1 MSEIIKFQTNLQ
13 KLWGYPAVKL
23 REKVLINNALED
35 TKKYESINY
44 IDLSSINKENG
55 NVENIKKIHGDF
67 PSRARQKV
75 YDGDLLVSTLSGS
88 MKAIAI
94 IDSKTENMIAS
105 TGFFVIRHTSNLL
118 KNFLMFILRTNL
130 FQELLKR
137 ESSGAIMASINQ
149 SEFLNLKIPLPPI
162 EIQEQIAKEISQRRE
177 KAKALQI
184 ESKAI
189 LESAKKEVEK
199 MILGG

>member
-1 MSEIIKFQTNLQ
+1 MVRL
-13 KLWGYPAVKL
+13 G
-23 REKVLINNALED
+23 EKVLINNILED

-55 NVENIKKIHGDF
+55 NIENIKSINSDF

-75 YDGDLLVSTLSGS
+75 HKGDLLVSSLSGS

-94 IDSKTENMIAS
+94 VDSKKENLIAS
-105 TGFFVIRHTSNLL
+105 TGFFIIRHTNDLL

-149 SEFLNLKIPLPPI
+149 SELLNLKIPLPPL
-162 EIQEQIAKEISQRRE
+162 EIQQQIADEITHRRDKAKNLQQEAKEIL
-177 KAKALQI
+177 K
-184 ESKAI
+184 
-189 LESAKKEVEK
+189 SAKKEIEQ
-199 MILGG
+199 MILGE